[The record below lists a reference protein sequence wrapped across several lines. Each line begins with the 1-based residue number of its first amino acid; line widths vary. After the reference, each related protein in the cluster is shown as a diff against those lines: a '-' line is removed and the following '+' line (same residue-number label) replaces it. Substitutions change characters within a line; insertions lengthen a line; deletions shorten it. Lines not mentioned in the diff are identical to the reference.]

1 MVELGWRVL
10 EGIYKM
16 LREDLANSQ
25 FEKVA
30 RACNIGASY
39 RYAAQVLYGS
49 LEGINVLNYV
59 NDILLF

>member
-1 MVELGWRVL
+1 
-10 EGIYKM
+10 M

-25 FEKVA
+25 YEKVA
-30 RACNIGASY
+30 RACNFGASY

-59 NDILLF
+59 NDILPF